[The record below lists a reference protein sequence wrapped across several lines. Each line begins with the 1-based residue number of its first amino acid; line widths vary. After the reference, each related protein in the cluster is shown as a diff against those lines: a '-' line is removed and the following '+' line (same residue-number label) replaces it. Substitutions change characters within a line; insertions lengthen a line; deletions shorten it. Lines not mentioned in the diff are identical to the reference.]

1 MPAALNLR
9 NPSIAKLH
17 RSARRPKTLSKDARV
32 KAEALRHIRRR
43 LDKRLREIREQT
55 RRASKAVTRVCQ
67 AARKRIT
74 ARTKRERAEAR
85 AIINAKRDRETA
97 KAKSACKVRRERVRG
112 AERTAIASALLA
124 ADHERGIYQQVYST
138 GKGSRALATERR
150 KERQQE
156 SDQEVERNIDTTLV
170 PVWRQVKRRI
180 RADAR
185 RTRTEAFEEWV
196 HDNRSEVK
204 AMLADLEAKQI
215 ASEQSKWAARQRDWE
230 REQHQKERE
239 QLAKKFAKQGMS
251 RAQAAKA
258 ARFAAQNPDVPF

>member
-1 MPAALNLR
+1 MAATLNLR
-9 NPSIAKLH
+9 SPSIAKLH

-32 KAEALRHIRRR
+32 KAEAMRQIRRR

-55 RRASKAVTRVCQ
+55 RRAGKAITRVCQ

-74 ARTKRERAEAR
+74 ARAQRERAEAR
-85 AIINAKRDRETA
+85 AAINAKRDRA
-97 KAKSACKVRRERVRG
+97 MGKAKTACQSRRTRTRA
-112 AERTAIASALLA
+112 AETTAIASALLA
-124 ADHERGIYQQVYST
+124 AEHERGIYQQVYG
-138 GKGSRALATERR
+138 GKAAKVGPVGQRR
-150 KERQQE
+150 KEQQQE

-170 PVWRQVKRRI
+170 PVWRKVKRRI

-196 HDNRSEVK
+196 HDNRADVK

-215 ASEQSKWAARQRDWE
+215 ASEQSKWGKRQRQWE

-239 QLAKKFAKQGMS
+239 QLAKRFSKQGMS